1 MRVKQASVVLLGVV
15 LASVMVFLGLW
26 QMNVFESQRDDS
38 TQARINEPVITW
50 NEAPKK
56 ADVMAQYGRRVTV
69 TGTFQPSTTT
79 LIGTS
84 WPVRVVTGIKLT
96 SGETMAVVR
105 GKLSKGERVPAAP
118 TGTIT
123 VTGVLAASEANDG
136 RRDSQMP
143 AAVLP
148 SLRLEV
154 LTQTWPQP
162 LVPATLTLDE
172 KKMHTLRGS
181 PQRKRYS
188 RRVTVANV
196 IAATHCN
203 GGFLRSLLL
212 PCLSPSP
219 EQQANIRNDGL
230 LDAASVDV
238 LQYSV
243 SRETQRRRDQ

>member
-1 MRVKQASVVLLGVV
+1 MADGVHTEDSRPTVRIKQVFIILLGIA
-15 LASVMVFLGLW
+15 LAGVMVFLGLW

-56 ADVMAQYGRRVTV
+56 ASVMAQYGRRVTV

-84 WPVRVVTGIKLT
+84 WPVRVVTGIKLI

-118 TGTIT
+118 TGAIT
-123 VTGVLAASEANDG
+123 VTGVLAASEADDG
-136 RRDSQMP
+136 RRNSQMP

-172 KKMHTLRGS
+172 KNAHAQGLAPAQPVLPKGDGGERNRGYAL
-181 PQRKRYS
+181 QWW
-188 RRVTVANV
+188 VFAIFTVAMSLAFAR
-196 IAATHCN
+196 AAGKHK
-203 GGFLRSLLL
+203 
-212 PCLSPSP
+212 
-219 EQQANIRNDGL
+219 E
-230 LDAASVDV
+230 
-238 LQYSV
+238 
-243 SRETQRRRDQ
+243 

>member
-1 MRVKQASVVLLGVV
+1 MADSVHTRGSRHAVRVKQASVVLLGVV

-56 ADVMAQYGRRVTV
+56 ASVMAQYGRRVTV

-84 WPVRVVTGIKLT
+84 WPVRVVTGIKLI

-118 TGTIT
+118 TGAIT
-123 VTGVLAASEANDG
+123 VTGVLAASEADDG
-136 RRDSQMP
+136 RRNSQMP

-162 LVPATLTLDE
+162 LVPATLTLD
-172 KKMHTLRGS
+172 KKNALAQGLAPAQPVLPKGDGGERNRGYAL
-181 PQRKRYS
+181 QWW
-188 RRVTVANV
+188 VFAIFTVAMSLAFAR
-196 IAATHCN
+196 AAGKHK
-203 GGFLRSLLL
+203 
-212 PCLSPSP
+212 
-219 EQQANIRNDGL
+219 E
-230 LDAASVDV
+230 
-238 LQYSV
+238 
-243 SRETQRRRDQ
+243 

>member
-1 MRVKQASVVLLGVV
+1 MADSVHMKGSRHAVRVKQASVVLLGVV

-38 TQARINEPVITW
+38 TQARINGPVITW

-69 TGTFQPSTTT
+69 TGTFQRSTTT

-96 SGETMAVVR
+96 TGEAMAIVR

-118 TGTIT
+118 TGVIT
-123 VTGVLAASEANDG
+123 VTGVLAASEADDG
-136 RRDSQMP
+136 RRNSQMP

-162 LVPATLTLDE
+162 LVPATLTLD
-172 KKMHTLRGS
+172 KKNALAQGLAPAQPVLPKGDGGERNRGYAL
-181 PQRKRYS
+181 QWW
-188 RRVTVANV
+188 VFAIFTVAMSLAFAR
-196 IAATHCN
+196 AAGKHK
-203 GGFLRSLLL
+203 
-212 PCLSPSP
+212 
-219 EQQANIRNDGL
+219 E
-230 LDAASVDV
+230 
-238 LQYSV
+238 
-243 SRETQRRRDQ
+243 